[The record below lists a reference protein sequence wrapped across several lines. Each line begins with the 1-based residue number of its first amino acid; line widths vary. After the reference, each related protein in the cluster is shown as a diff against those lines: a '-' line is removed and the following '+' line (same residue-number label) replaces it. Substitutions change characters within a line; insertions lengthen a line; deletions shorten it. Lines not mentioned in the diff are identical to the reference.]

1 VNDQF
6 AIISLNCQMLSVF
19 ETPVIR
25 PKDDLNTN
33 QSIHIVSW
41 FHRLKQSQD
50 FSPRSMQSPS
60 VYPVESMTTP
70 PHNEKDEAF
79 MQRALTLARE
89 TVALASPNPQVGC
102 VLVKDGEIIAEGAH
116 LYANRDHAEIAALK
130 QARKRGIDPAG
141 ATAYVT
147 LEPCSHHGRTGPCAD
162 ALVTAQISRCVIA
175 TQDPN
180 PQVSG
185 QGIAKLR
192 AAGIEVTVGVLQQ
205 PARDLNDA
213 FAHFIQ
219 HHRPFVTLKA
229 ALSVDG
235 YLAPSPQNRA
245 PRQPHWLTGP
255 DARAEV
261 QRLRHASDAIL
272 TGIGTV
278 IADDPALTD
287 RTDQPRRRPLLRV
300 VLDSHLRTPLDSQL
314 VRAANRDLLILTSFR
329 APVEKI
335 EALQKAGAEIEAIP
349 DHDDRLSV
357 ASVLKAL
364 AERQILSLLLESGT
378 HLNGAFLRHDLVD
391 KAILFYSETELGSD
405 SLPFAEGIA
414 SSYLLQQSLHRS
426 TRANFGPPEKSDACI
441 TGYLHD
447 PWPATSH

>member
-1 VNDQF
+1 MANV
-6 AIISLNCQMLSVF
+6 L
-19 ETPVIR
+19 
-25 PKDDLNTN
+25 
-33 QSIHIVSW
+33 H
-41 FHRLKQSQD
+41 
-50 FSPRSMQSPS
+50 
-60 VYPVESMTTP
+60 
-70 PHNEKDEAF
+70 DEVF
-79 MQRALTLARE
+79 MQRALILARE

-102 VLVKDGEIIAEGAH
+102 VLVKGGEIIAEGAH

-130 QARKRGIDPAG
+130 QAHERGVDPAG

-162 ALVTAQISRCVIA
+162 ALIKARISRAVIA

-192 AAGIEVTVGVLQQ
+192 AAGIEVTLGTLQQ
-205 PARDLNDA
+205 QARDLNDA

-235 YLAPSPQNRA
+235 YLAPAQQTRTPN
-245 PRQPHWLTGP
+245 QPHWLTGSA
-255 DARAEV
+255 ARAEV

-278 IADDPALTD
+278 LADDPALTD
-287 RTDQPRRRPLLRV
+287 RSGILGPGGQTRRRPLLRV
-300 VLDSHLRTPLDSQL
+300 VLDTHLRMPLNSQL
-314 VRAANRDLLILTSFR
+314 VRTANSAGGDASDLLILT
-329 APVEKI
+329 APFTSPEKS
-335 EALQKAGAEIEAIP
+335 EALRKAGAEVQTISEQ
-349 DHDDRLSV
+349 DGHLSL
-357 ASVLKAL
+357 AAALKIL
-364 AERQILSLLLESGT
+364 SERSILSLLLESGT
-378 HLNGAFLRHDLVD
+378 HLNGAFLHQNLID
-391 KAILFYSETELGSD
+391 KAVLFYSETELGPQ

-414 SSYLLQQSLHRS
+414 SPYRFQQSLHRI
-426 TRANFGPPEKSDACI
+426 TRALFGTDACI

-447 PWPATSH
+447 PWPVP

>member
-1 VNDQF
+1 MALRD
-6 AIISLNCQMLSVF
+6 
-19 ETPVIR
+19 
-25 PKDDLNTN
+25 
-33 QSIHIVSW
+33 
-41 FHRLKQSQD
+41 
-50 FSPRSMQSPS
+50 
-60 VYPVESMTTP
+60 
-70 PHNEKDEAF
+70 EKDEAF
-79 MQRALTLARE
+79 MQRALDLARE

-102 VLVKDGEIIAEGAH
+102 VLVKGGEIIGEGAH

-130 QARKRGIDPAG
+130 QARERGIDVAG

-162 ALVTAQISRCVIA
+162 ALVAARIA
-175 TQDPN
+175 RAVVATEDPN
-180 PQVSG
+180 PQVSS

-192 AAGIEVTVGVLQQ
+192 AADIEVTLGTLQQ

-235 YLAPSPQNRA
+235 YLAPAPQTRTPN
-245 PRQPHWLTGP
+245 QPHWLTGP
-255 DARAEV
+255 AARAEV

-278 IADDPALTD
+278 LADDPALTD
-287 RTDQPRRRPLLRV
+287 RSGILGPGGLPRRRPLLRV

-314 VRAANRDLLILTSFR
+314 VRTANHDLLILTSSR
-329 APVEKI
+329 VPSAKI
-335 EALQKAGAEIEAIP
+335 EALQKAGAEVQAIA
-349 DHDDRLSV
+349 DQDDRLSLS
-357 ASVLKAL
+357 AVLKAL

-391 KAILFYSETELGSD
+391 KAVLFYSETELGSD

-414 SSYLLQQSLHRS
+414 SSYLFQQSLHR
-426 TRANFGPPEKSDACI
+426 TTHNTFGPAEKPDACI

-447 PWPATSH
+447 PWPAASH